1 MTVKEKIEQRL
12 DELQTILENEQHLQ
26 DPEKTNDLIDS
37 ISKFWSVLK
46 EEDKEY
52 IQSARYAIE
61 HRLEWK

>member
-12 DELQTILENEQHLQ
+12 NELQSILENDQHLQ
-26 DPEKTNDLIDS
+26 EPEKTNELIDS

-61 HRLEWK
+61 HGKEWK

>member
-1 MTVKEKIEQRL
+1 MSVKEKIEQRL
-12 DELQTILENEQHLQ
+12 TELQTILENGHHLE
-26 DPEKTNDLIDS
+26 DPDKTNDLIDS

-61 HRLEWK
+61 QRLEWK